1 MKGRKET
8 EKGSRRPGISSAT
21 GAIALVFLII
31 GYQTAVFI
39 HHAAVMK
46 ILSDRD
52 LPDTVFVEV
61 PAVGREGVPADGS
74 GREPSGAF
82 SPKPY
87 LYRKPSMHNPEV
99 ISERERYAERRWESF
114 RFNPNT
120 VSVEDL
126 QRLGF
131 SLKQAQSIDN
141 YRKKGGRFRRRS
153 DFAKSYVVADS
164 VYKRLE
170 PYIDIPKI
178 DLNLADSAAF
188 KTLPGIGGWFASRM
202 VEYRDRLGGYSYK
215 EQLMDIRNFDRE
227 KYEGL
232 EDLVAVDPAF
242 VKPYRLW
249 TLPEDSLRLHP
260 YIGRYA
266 AHGIVLFRE
275 NNPRNRWS
283 VEELEK
289 AGVLRGEDA
298 GRLSGCLI
306 AEP

>member
-1 MKGRKET
+1 
-8 EKGSRRPGISSAT
+8 
-21 GAIALVFLII
+21 
-31 GYQTAVFI
+31 
-39 HHAAVMK
+39 MK
-46 ILSDRD
+46 ILADRD
-52 LPDTVFVEV
+52 SPDTVFVEV
-61 PAVGREGVPADGS
+61 PRSGGDAVIGYSGNPQEGGRS
-74 GREPSGAF
+74 
-82 SPKPY
+82 
-87 LYRKPSMHNPEV
+87 YRKTSAHHPKV
-99 ISERERYAERRWESF
+99 VRERELNTERGRESF
-114 RFNPNT
+114 RFDPNT

-131 SLKQAQSIDN
+131 SLRQAQSIDN

-170 PYIDIPKI
+170 PFIDIPKI
-178 DLNLADSAAF
+178 DLNRADSADF
-188 KTLPGIGGWFASRM
+188 ETLPGIGGWFASRM
-202 VEYRDRLGGYSYK
+202 VEYRSRLGGYSYK

-232 EDLVAVDPAF
+232 EDLVTVDPAF
-242 VKPYRLW
+242 VRPYRLW
-249 TLPEDSLRLHP
+249 SLPEDSLRLHP

-275 NNPRNRWS
+275 NNPREKWN

-289 AGVLRGEDA
+289 AGVLRMEDA
-298 GRLSGCLI
+298 GKLSGCSI

>member
-1 MKGRKET
+1 MEGRKGT
-8 EKGSRRPGISSAT
+8 EKGSSRLGTSFAT

-46 ILSDRD
+46 ILADRD
-52 LPDTVFVEV
+52 SPDTVFVEV
-61 PAVGREGVPADGS
+61 PRSGGDAVIGYSGNPQEGGRS
-74 GREPSGAF
+74 
-82 SPKPY
+82 
-87 LYRKPSMHNPEV
+87 YRKTSAHHPKV
-99 ISERERYAERRWESF
+99 VRERELNTERGRESF
-114 RFNPNT
+114 RFDPNT

-131 SLKQAQSIDN
+131 SLRQAQSIDN

-170 PYIDIPKI
+170 PFIDIPKI
-178 DLNLADSAAF
+178 DLNRADSADF
-188 KTLPGIGGWFASRM
+188 ETLPGIGGWFASRM
-202 VEYRDRLGGYSYK
+202 VEYRSRLGGYSYK

-232 EDLVAVDPAF
+232 EDLVTVDPAF
-242 VKPYRLW
+242 VRPYRLW
-249 TLPEDSLRLHP
+249 SLPEDSLRLHP

-275 NNPRNRWS
+275 NNPREKWN

-289 AGVLRGEDA
+289 AGVLRMEDA
-298 GRLSGCLI
+298 GKLSGCSI